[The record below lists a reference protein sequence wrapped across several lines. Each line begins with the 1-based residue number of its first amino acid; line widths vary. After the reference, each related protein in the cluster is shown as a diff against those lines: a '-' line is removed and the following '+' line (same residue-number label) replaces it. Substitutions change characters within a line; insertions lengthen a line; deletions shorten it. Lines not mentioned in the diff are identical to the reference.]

1 MGALS
6 LLMAAGLGA
15 RACRVEGRGITL
27 VPHLHSPG
35 AHAVVTLPPHSF
47 HWVFAPKKDGAG
59 VCKLSG
65 TCSLP
70 CISADQIL
78 QTMEANDCS
87 TFTCPSAKP
96 SHLQCTEHHVLTRC
110 SPAGSSPL
118 LPALLA
124 QLGTSPGS
132 HAGFGHK
139 KKISH
144 EAMDPAWEQ
153 GNPGAGLEQSYASSW
168 SKHHSPVLPWR
179 ASSVSGH
186 PALRDTW
193 I

>member
-1 MGALS
+1 M
-6 LLMAAGLGA
+6 
-15 RACRVEGRGITL
+15 
-27 VPHLHSPG
+27 PHLHSPG

-186 PALRDTW
+186 PALCDTW